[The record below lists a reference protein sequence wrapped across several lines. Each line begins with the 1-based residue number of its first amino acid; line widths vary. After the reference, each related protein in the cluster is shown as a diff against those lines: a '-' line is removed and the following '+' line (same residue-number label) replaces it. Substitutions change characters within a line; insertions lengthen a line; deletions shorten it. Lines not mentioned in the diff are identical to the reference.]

1 MWNDAKRARRW
12 ALCCVVLGMLLIP
25 LNAYSQDVWPSAS
38 AIVVSYDKAKELVD
52 VSEKGVS
59 VLRYNH
65 GFTEVPEGTEAWYKR
80 GGYISRLHGLD
91 GEIITDDY
99 PADHPHHRAVSWS
112 WATIEWKGKTADMFW
127 GKGAWTR
134 PVRMVRAESGVE
146 KGVIEADC
154 VWKWDDKIDIV
165 REHVLMEIGT
175 ATETGRI
182 IDITLSFTPIVE
194 GLRFCGRLEAA
205 YSGFTARMA
214 PGEQQKILL
223 HSDDED
229 AQPRRAWADYSALF
243 PNVSK
248 RSGLAII
255 QHTSNPLYPQKW
267 REYARLN
274 FFQPLYP
281 GGELIPMPKDK
292 TIILRYRLWVHRGP
306 ANEAKL
312 NTLWDDYNDARDTD
326 SE

>member
-1 MWNDAKRARRW
+1 MWTERVRASRW
-12 ALCCVVLGMLLIP
+12 SLLCLALAFLSMK
-25 LNAYSQDVWPSAS
+25 AYSQDPATP
-38 AIVVSYDKAKELVD
+38 APGVVVVYDEAKELVD
-52 VSEKGVS
+52 VSEKGVP
-59 VLRYNH
+59 VLRYHH
-65 GFTEVPEGTEAWYKR
+65 GATEVPEGTEAWYKR

-91 GEIITDDY
+91 GEIITEDY

-112 WATIEWKGKTADMFW
+112 WATIEWNGKTADMFW

-134 PVRMVRAESGVE
+134 PVRMVRAEGGAK

-154 VWKWDDKIDIV
+154 VWKWNDETAIV
-165 REHVLMEIGT
+165 REHVLIEIG
-175 ATETGRI
+175 AANEMGRI
-182 IDITLSFTPIVE
+182 IDITLSFTPIVD

-214 PGEQQKILL
+214 PGEQQEILL
-223 HSDDED
+223 HTDDED
-229 AQPRRAWADYSALF
+229 IQPRRAWADYSALF
-243 PNVSK
+243 PNVSE

-255 QHTSNPLYPQKW
+255 QHTSDPLYPQEW

-281 GGELIPMPKDK
+281 GGELIAMPKDE
-292 TIILRYRLWVHRGP
+292 TITLRYRLWVHRGP
-306 ANEAKL
+306 ANEANL
-312 NTLWDDYNDARDTD
+312 NALWDDYNDARGTD